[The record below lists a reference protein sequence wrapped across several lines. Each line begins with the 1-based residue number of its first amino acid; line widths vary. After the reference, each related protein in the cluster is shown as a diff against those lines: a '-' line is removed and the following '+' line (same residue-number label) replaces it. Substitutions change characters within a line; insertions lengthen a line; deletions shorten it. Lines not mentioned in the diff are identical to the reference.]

1 MDAKLARIVRRIEAV
16 TPRTHDVHDAMQNQM
31 TRIKIRTLAGR
42 DVNGFPFL
50 RKKDGSPSTLYRT
63 GNLLRSLQASADQ
76 GEQGLVGRI
85 TVTGRAREYAPFV
98 NAKRRF
104 LGASPVERTA
114 VISDLRQGILDRR
127 SDA

>member
-1 MDAKLARIVRRIEAV
+1 MDAKLARMIRKIENSVPQREDLNTAMSNQLGRI
-16 TPRTHDVHDAMQNQM
+16 R
-31 TRIKIRTLAGR
+31 IRTLAGR

-114 VISDLRQGILDRR
+114 VISDLRQGILNRR